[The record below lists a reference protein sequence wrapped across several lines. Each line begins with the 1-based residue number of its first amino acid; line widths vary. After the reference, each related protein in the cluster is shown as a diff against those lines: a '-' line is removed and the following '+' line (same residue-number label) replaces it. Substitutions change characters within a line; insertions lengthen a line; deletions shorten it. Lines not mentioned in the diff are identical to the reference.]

1 MARLC
6 TEILP
11 TGSQCQQFALRSRP
25 WCQVH
30 ADETQRART
39 AHSCQLVA
47 KIPAMD
53 LFETAITLLETTF
66 QVQHKYLPPLH
77 AYAIFHA
84 AATRLDQLAE
94 ETWVA
99 RERARVVA
107 DRLPQAQA
115 ACPVNPNQNKRLQ
128 NSPME

>member
-1 MARLC
+1 MARFC

-30 ADETQRART
+30 ADETQRARA
-39 AHSCQLVA
+39 AHARQLVA

-53 LFETAITLLETTF
+53 SFELAVTLLDTTF
-66 QVQHKYLPPLH
+66 EVQHKYLPPLH
-77 AYAIFHA
+77 AYAIFEA
-84 AATRLDQLAE
+84 AITRLDRLAE
-94 ETWVA
+94 EAWVV

-107 DRLPQAQA
+107 DRLPQAQSA
-115 ACPVNPNQNKRLQ
+115 GPVNPNQNKRLQ
-128 NSPME
+128 HSPME